1 MSGAVSQAAPRRPTL
16 VLGATGLVG
25 SALVRRLRNDKV
37 PLLTPTRR
45 ELDLFDRAA
54 VQRYFRHQRPGVVYL
69 AAARVG
75 GIRANNDLP
84 AEFIHENL
92 LIAAHVVEAAA
103 LSGAQ
108 KLVYFG
114 SSCIYP
120 RDCPQPMRPE
130 HLLSGPLE
138 ATNRA
143 YALAKIA
150 GIELCRAYRRQHGLA
165 SVCLM
170 PTNLYGPHDRFDL
183 EAGHVLPALLRRMH
197 EAACEGQPVVTVWG
211 TGRAR
216 REFLHVD
223 DLADAA
229 VLLADRCGDAEL
241 VNVGSGEEVTIA
253 ELTNRVAQI
262 VGFTGDIRFDPSR
275 PDGTPRKLLDCEPLR
290 ALGWQPRIGL
300 AAGLRQVYDWF
311 REHAHH
317 CSVREIEANL

>member
-1 MSGAVSQAAPRRPTL
+1 MSGAAAQAARHRPPL

-25 SALVRRLRNDKV
+25 SALVRRLRIDDA

-45 ELDLFDRAA
+45 ELDLLDRFA
-54 VQRYFRHQRPGVVYL
+54 VQRYFMNQRPGVVYL

-75 GIRANNDLP
+75 GIRANNDQP
-84 AEFIHENL
+84 ADFIHENL

-103 LSGAQ
+103 RSGAH

-138 ATNRA
+138 TTNRA

-150 GIELCRAYRRQHGLA
+150 GIELCRSYRRQHGLA

-183 EAGHVLPALLRRMH
+183 EAAHVLPALLRRMH
-197 EAACEGQPVVTVWG
+197 EAARDGQAVVTVWG

-229 VLLADRCGDAEL
+229 VLLADRCSDAEL
-241 VNVGSGEEVTIA
+241 VNIGSGEEVTIA
-253 ELTNRVAQI
+253 ELAQRVAQL
-262 VGFTGDIRFDPSR
+262 VGFSGEIRFDASL
-275 PDGTPRKLLDCEPLR
+275 PDGTPRKLLDSEPLR
-290 ALGWQPRIGL
+290 ALGWRPRIDL
-300 AAGLRQVYDWF
+300 AVGLRQVYDWF
-311 REHAHH
+311 REHAHR
-317 CSVREIEANL
+317 CSVREIEANS